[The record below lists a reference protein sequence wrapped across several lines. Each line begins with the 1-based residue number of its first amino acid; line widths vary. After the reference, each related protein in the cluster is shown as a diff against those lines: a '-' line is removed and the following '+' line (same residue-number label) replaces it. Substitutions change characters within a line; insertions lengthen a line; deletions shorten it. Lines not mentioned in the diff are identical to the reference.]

1 MSIQKEFFGT
11 LESGAEAHLYTLKN
25 EKGVTVRITDFG
37 GTVVSL
43 LAPDRYGRFTDVV
56 GGFDCLWDYEHADG
70 YLGALV
76 GPFANRIAKGTFSLD
91 GVDYSLYCQSDGNH
105 LHGGRVGFSH
115 RLWNVVDASEADDPE
130 PELVLTIASPD
141 GDEGYP
147 GDVGVTVT
155 YRLTADSA
163 LEIHY
168 EAAVEGKA
176 TPLNLTNHTYFNLAG
191 YASGDVLGHVLQMDA
206 ESYLRTDEGLIP
218 TGEMVPVAGTP
229 FDFRTPKT
237 IGQDFYADD
246 NDLKIAGGY
255 DHCFN
260 FTGWQNTDD
269 RQIKKRVTVYEPR
282 RGRKLEVYT
291 NQPCIQF
298 YSANFLK
305 NPEFPQKGGYPQRT
319 QTAFCLET
327 QKMPDSMNHETFP
340 DCVVR
345 PGQVYDYTTIYRFSA
360 E

>member
-1 MSIQKEFFGT
+1 MSIQKEHFGT
-11 LESGAEAHLYTLKN
+11 LQSGEKASLYTLKN
-25 EKGVTVRITDFG
+25 EKGMTVRITDFG

-43 LAPDRYGRFTDVV
+43 MAPDRHGRFTDVV
-56 GGFDCLWDYEHADG
+56 CGYDCLWDYEHADG

-76 GPFANRIAKGTFSLD
+76 GRFANRIGKGKFSLD
-91 GVDYSLYCQSDGNH
+91 GKEYALCCQDGDNH
-105 LHGGRVGFSH
+105 LHGGKVGYSH
-115 RLWNVVDASEADDPE
+115 RLWQVARTEDSAE
-130 PELVLTIASPD
+130 PELVLTLHSPD

-147 GDVGVTVT
+147 GDVTVTVT

-163 LEIHY
+163 LSIHY
-168 EAAVEGKA
+168 LATVAGKA

-191 YASGDVLGHVLQMDA
+191 YASGDVLGHIVQMDA

-218 TGEMVPVAGTP
+218 TGEMVPVEGTP
-229 FDFRTPKT
+229 FDFRAPKA
-237 IGQDFYADD
+237 IGQDFFAEN

-260 FTGWQNTDD
+260 FTGWQTVDGAL
-269 RQIKKRVTVYEPR
+269 KKRVTVYEPNT
-282 RGRKLEVYT
+282 GRKLEVLT

-305 NPEFPQKGGYPQRT
+305 NPDFPQKGGYPQRT

-327 QKMPDSMNHETFP
+327 QKMPDSLNHDGFT

-345 PGQVYDYTTIYRFSA
+345 PGQTYDYTTVYRFSA

>member
-1 MSIQKEFFGT
+1 MSIKKEYFGT
-11 LESGAEAHLYTLKN
+11 TENGAKAHIYTLQN
-25 EKGVTVRITDFG
+25 DKGMTVRITDFG

-43 LAPDRYGRFTDVV
+43 MVPDRHGRFTDVV
-56 GGFDCLWDYEHADG
+56 GGFDSLWDYEHAEG

-76 GPFANRIAKGTFSLD
+76 GRFANRIAKGKFSLD
-91 GVDYSLYCQSDGNH
+91 GADYSLCCQNNGNH

-115 RLWNVVDASEADDPE
+115 RVWDVIRTVDTAE
-130 PELVLTIASPD
+130 PELVLTLFSPD
-141 GDEGYP
+141 GDESYP
-147 GDVGVTVT
+147 GAVNVTVT

-163 LEIHY
+163 LSIHY
-168 EAAVEGKA
+168 EATVEGKA

-191 YASGDVLGHVLQMDA
+191 YASGDVFGHLLQMDA
-206 ESYLRTDEGLIP
+206 ESYLRTDDTLIP
-218 TGEMVPVAGTP
+218 TGEMVPVEGTP
-229 FDFRTPKT
+229 FDFRSPKA
-237 IGQDFYADD
+237 IGQDFFADN

-260 FTGWQNTDD
+260 FTGWQTVS
-269 RQIKKRVTVYEPR
+269 REIQKRVTVYEPR
-282 RGRKLEVYT
+282 SGRKLEVYT

-305 NPEFPQKGGYPQRT
+305 NPNFPQKGGYPQRM

-327 QKMPDSMNHETFP
+327 QKMPDSINHEGFT

-345 PGQVYDYTTIYRFSA
+345 PGQVYDYTTVYRFSA